1 MTGST
6 QAAIFIPVVVM
17 PILAAWLYLVF
28 YADSHPGWRV
38 QRSPS
43 ELTGAA
49 PGSAIAASGA
59 PRVTAARDGAPMPGT
74 PPPARPLEPQ
84 PHEGNT

>member
-1 MTGST
+1 MTGSN
-6 QAAIFIPVVVM
+6 QAAILIPVVVM
-17 PILAAWLYLVF
+17 PVLAVWLFLVF

-49 PGSAIAASGA
+49 RGSAIATGEA
-59 PRVTAARDGAPMPGT
+59 PRVTAAREGAPVPGT
-74 PPPARPLEPQ
+74 PPPGRPLGPQ
-84 PHEGNT
+84 PGGGTT